1 MSSAPSHDPTE
12 NSMDQGQQ
20 GNVHVSSGVTPEKQ
34 DLIGYPKLAR
44 LMGHSPETAIFRRFK
59 ELNLINLLRLQAEL
73 QDMEH
78 QLQGI
83 RDDDAQSS
91 DQVRASYATD
101 FRLMR
106 DWKETGDSLQY
117 DLLVSIG
124 DKVQE
129 YSLTLSFRRNRPHQ
143 INLSCRRCAITG
155 TGIEQSWST
164 EP

>member
-1 MSSAPSHDPTE
+1 
-12 NSMDQGQQ
+12 MDQGQQ

-91 DQVRASYATD
+91 DQVRACYATD

-129 YSLTLSFRRNRPHQ
+129 YSLTLSIRRNRPHQ
-143 INLSCRRCAITG
+143 VNLSCRRCAITG